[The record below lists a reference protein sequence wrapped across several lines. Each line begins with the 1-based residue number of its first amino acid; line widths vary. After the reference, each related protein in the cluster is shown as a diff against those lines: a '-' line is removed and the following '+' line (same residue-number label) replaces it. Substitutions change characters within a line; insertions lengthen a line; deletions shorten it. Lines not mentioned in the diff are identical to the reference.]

1 MEIIKNQQSIKAP
14 NSLFGGRGG
23 CGIVRSSFIPLNIE
37 NVDTDQI
44 IPARF
49 LKGTT
54 RDGFG
59 KNLFRDW
66 RYANDDEQYP
76 KIDFVL
82 NQPQYKGEILVAGKN
97 FGCGSSREH
106 AAWAITDA
114 GFKVVVSSF
123 FADIFKNNALNNG
136 LLPVIVSNNFLQ
148 KIFLQSND
156 ATLMVDLEKQM
167 ITIDGTNDTEPFEI
181 NSYKKTCLL
190 NGYDDIDYLLGMKN
204 EIEEFELNRM

>member
-1 MEIIKNQQSIKAP
+1 MQM
-14 NSLFGGRGG
+14 
-23 CGIVRSSFIPLNIE
+23 E

-49 LKGTT
+49 LKATT

-66 RYANDDEQYP
+66 RYENNDESKP
-76 KIDFVL
+76 KTDFVL
-82 NQPQYKGEILVAGKN
+82 NQPRYKGEILVAGKN

-106 AAWAITDA
+106 AAWAIQDY

-136 LLPVIVSNNFLQ
+136 VLPVTVSEDFLQ
-148 KIFLQSND
+148 QLFAQD
-156 ATLMVDLEKQM
+156 ETATLTVDLEQQA
-167 ITIDGTNDTEPFEI
+167 ITIDATGAQEKFEI
-181 NSYKKTCLL
+181 NAYKKTCLL
-190 NGYDDIDYLLGMKN
+190 NGYDDIDFLLSIKKD
-204 EIEEFELNRM
+204 IETFELQR